1 MQQQQQQ
8 RPVSFP
14 LLLRLVVL
22 VATASSASAFVTRTL
37 VNQPFRSIRATPK
50 CYMSTDRNN
59 GCQDSSFP
67 SSSFSRADL
76 LKRTLAG
83 ATSLSFISLFNGGRR
98 ASAATTPEQGATE
111 LASTAP
117 APASPTAS
125 SASTPEAA
133 PKGSVKTAYDYS
145 VPYDGVRVPLANFKG
160 KAVVVCNAKT
170 DDPESLNQIP
180 GLTYLTGKYS
190 PKGLKIWIFTTEQGT
205 FETDEDRV
213 IRIKYYQQ
221 YGFGQYPNALIFDK
235 IDVVGKRADP
245 FYKYLC
251 KTLKNPNKIARI
263 TLNFEKFL
271 LDANGRPIRRY
282 PRKYTAYDMEED
294 VKAAVAGLP
303 LPPPSP
309 KLIKAWRDAYVEAE
323 RSEYAFKKGLN
334 YYEPLG
340 EDQRNLP

>member
-1 MQQQQQQ
+1 M
-8 RPVSFP
+8 
-14 LLLRLVVL
+14 
-22 VATASSASAFVTRTL
+22 
-37 VNQPFRSIRATPK
+37 
-50 CYMSTDRNN
+50 Y
-59 GCQDSSFP
+59 
-67 SSSFSRADL
+67 
-76 LKRTLAG
+76 
-83 ATSLSFISLFNGGRR
+83 SFISSFLHSLMYLHIYLF
-98 ASAATTPEQGATE
+98 
-111 LASTAP
+111 
-117 APASPTAS
+117 
-125 SASTPEAA
+125 
-133 PKGSVKTAYDYS
+133 
-145 VPYDGVRVPLANFKG
+145 
-160 KAVVVCNAKT
+160 
-170 DDPESLNQIP
+170 
-180 GLTYLTGKYS
+180 TYLCIYLFIHLFPTHPHPHPHTHS
-190 PKGLKIWIFTTEQGT
+190 PEGLKVWIFTTEQGT

-213 IRIKYYQQ
+213 IRIKYSQQ
-221 YGFGQYPNALIFDK
+221 YGFGQSPNALIFDK

-245 FYKYLC
+245 FYKFLC

-271 LDANGRPIRRY
+271 LDDSGRPIRRY

>member
-1 MQQQQQQ
+1 M
-8 RPVSFP
+8 RH
-14 LLLRLVVL
+14 
-22 VATASSASAFVTRTL
+22 SAIHPPSL
-37 VNQPFRSIRATPK
+37 SI
-50 CYMSTDRNN
+50 
-59 GCQDSSFP
+59 
-67 SSSFSRADL
+67 SSSVHTFIH
-76 LKRTLAG
+76 
-83 ATSLSFISLFNGGRR
+83 SLICLFL
-98 ASAATTPEQGATE
+98 P
-111 LASTAP
+111 
-117 APASPTAS
+117 
-125 SASTPEAA
+125 
-133 PKGSVKTAYDYS
+133 
-145 VPYDGVRVPLANFKG
+145 PL
-160 KAVVVCNAKT
+160 
-170 DDPESLNQIP
+170 
-180 GLTYLTGKYS
+180 S
-190 PKGLKIWIFTTEQGT
+190 PKGLKVWIFTTEQGT

-245 FYKYLC
+245 LYKYLC
-251 KTLKNPNKIARI
+251 KTLRNPNKIARI